1 MQVLGRMFPVE
12 RRAAKA
18 YKAPVRNWL
27 RNLVAASIG
36 LAIGLVLI
44 EVSLIWIVPP
54 PLHYR
59 YPQTLHVVD
68 HELGWVMRPNQHAF
82 TIAWPVVTNGL
93 GLRSPEIAAVKRPGT
108 IRVLCLGD
116 SNTFG
121 IGVAQEE
128 NYAAR
133 LQALLRGQGR
143 AEAEVI
149 NAGVGGYDTLQE
161 VDLMERLTPTMKPD
175 VAVIGFFINDIGES
189 LRINKDRVIDPA
201 TGESWRLGLKRLTP
215 YRLIYLLKRS
225 RLVTLVYWRWG
236 ILMAG
241 KNPDNEILEG
251 RTPLP
256 YEEAWKRIED
266 TLRRARRDAISGG
279 YRLIVFPVPTGQEFM
294 STFPREQYRSR
305 LASLAKTLGVEFLD
319 PTPVM
324 KAAGGGFDTYF
335 VTWDGHINQR
345 THNIIARLL
354 ADKIGSGAAGEAVT
368 PTASRRPLR

>member
-1 MQVLGRMFPVE
+1 MTRTRTRSRSSSPPIEPTSSRLLSRRCLAVSRIRPSFFVGSQRSARNLPRASRLLRSRVGLNSWMQVLGRMFPVE

-128 NYAAR
+128 TYAAR

-149 NAGVGGYDTLQE
+149 NAGGGGYD
-161 VDLMERLTPTMKPD
+161 
-175 VAVIGFFINDIGES
+175 
-189 LRINKDRVIDPA
+189 
-201 TGESWRLGLKRLTP
+201 
-215 YRLIYLLKRS
+215 
-225 RLVTLVYWRWG
+225 
-236 ILMAG
+236 
-241 KNPDNEILEG
+241 
-251 RTPLP
+251 
-256 YEEAWKRIED
+256 
-266 TLRRARRDAISGG
+266 
-279 YRLIVFPVPTGQEFM
+279 
-294 STFPREQYRSR
+294 
-305 LASLAKTLGVEFLD
+305 
-319 PTPVM
+319 
-324 KAAGGGFDTYF
+324 
-335 VTWDGHINQR
+335 
-345 THNIIARLL
+345 
-354 ADKIGSGAAGEAVT
+354 
-368 PTASRRPLR
+368 